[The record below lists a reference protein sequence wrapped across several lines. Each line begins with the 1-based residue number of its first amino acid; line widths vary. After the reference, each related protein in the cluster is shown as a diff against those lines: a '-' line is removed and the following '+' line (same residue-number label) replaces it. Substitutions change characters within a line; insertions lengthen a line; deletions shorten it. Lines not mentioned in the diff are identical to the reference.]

1 MLTLLGTLGLLSFPS
16 SFLLL
21 SSFPFTRCVALRCLH
36 PAPLTTGNTTT
47 SGTWLASCLHSL
59 THSLNSSSSSSSSLV
74 FFLFPSRPAPPRL
87 APPCLLPAGCV
98 LFSFPA
104 KLIDRNRIRQRE
116 FCEHFIHS
124 DPIHAR
130 ASYATKSKARK
141 RRDEHERKSAVL
153 APAE

>member
-74 FFLFPSRPAPPRL
+74 FFLFPPRPAPPCP
-87 APPCLLPAGCV
+87 APPSPRGLCFVFLSRQIDRSESDQTKRVLRAFHSFGSDPCSCLL
-98 LFSFPA
+98 
-104 KLIDRNRIRQRE
+104 RNQIKSKEEKRR
-116 FCEHFIHS
+116 
-124 DPIHAR
+124 AR
-130 ASYATKSKARK
+130 AREEKC
-141 RRDEHERKSAVL
+141 SAGSR
-153 APAE
+153 